1 MKKALIGSWIFFAA
15 VLGGRSI
22 ADDYYIQKDGYGLMG
37 AFVVKRI
44 AGGMGME
51 HVVTLD
57 DAEIQRIKEA
67 CK

>member
-22 ADDYYIQKDGYGLMG
+22 ADDYIQKDGYGFMG

-44 AGGMGME
+44 AGGMRME